1 MKKKAFYSCFLILT
15 FLCIIMALPS
25 TRSWAG
31 EEYTA
36 SVMRILFQE
45 GTVRLEEESGESRQV
60 TEDLRLQSG
69 NVLETEEESMVS
81 VGLDEIKI
89 VTLKE
94 ESEAKVK
101 KAAKD
106 LSIYLSKGNLFFQV
120 LSPLPQ
126 DESFDIETSTMMVG
140 IRGTSGYVMIGE
152 EGRDRLIVTDGR
164 VHVTGTHP
172 VTGEVK
178 EAEVHAG
185 QRLTVYLYDDREVDS
200 IVLYLEDLTLEE
212 APSAMLHWILSDE
225 DRIGKV
231 SADTGWTEDEMR
243 QRMDQQRKQAAT
255 DYSRQVT
262 IFVPSEGKMFDGTPL
277 TGKLA
282 PLITGLPDGYMAE
295 VKTEGSQTETGR
307 SANRVSSY
315 IIRDESGEDV
325 TERFPH
331 VEVIEGTLSVMPAMR
346 MERSDRPSFRE
357 PAEERQGD
365 GTGSDGE
372 GTGHSPFDI
381 VRPTPAP

>member
-15 FLCIIMALPS
+15 FLCSLVLPN
-25 TRSWAG
+25 TWSWAE

-94 ESEAKVK
+94 ESEARVK

-212 APSAMLHWILSDE
+212 APKSMLHWILSDE

-231 SADTGWTEDEMR
+231 SADTGWTEDGMR
-243 QRMDQQRKQAAT
+243 QMMDRQRKQAAT

-282 PLITGLPDGYMAE
+282 PLITGLPEGYMAE
-295 VKTEGSQTETGR
+295 VKTEGSQTEAGR
-307 SANRVSSY
+307 STNRVTSY
-315 IIRDESGEDV
+315 IIRDESGKDV
-325 TERFPH
+325 TARFPH

-346 MERSDRPSFRE
+346 MGQNDRPSFRE

-365 GTGSDGE
+365 GTGSDGA

-381 VRPTPAP
+381 VRPTPGP